1 MKSGGSISIWF
12 FVGISLL
19 FNGALILGAGL
30 YELVH
35 PPQFPVVL
43 YSLHASIWWGGLL
56 LLLGVVYCYRFSPAR
71 VARAN
76 SGP

>member
-12 FVGISLL
+12 YIGISLL

-56 LLLGVVYCYRFSPAR
+56 LLLGVIYCYRFSPGR